1 MVGLL
6 LQQSIGELKL
16 MRLLEVLRGGRIAE
30 GIQWINAWQAWL
42 HFSCSNCESWR
53 NMYLLIN

>member
-1 MVGLL
+1 
-6 LQQSIGELKL
+6 
-16 MRLLEVLRGGRIAE
+16 MRLLEVLRGGWIAE